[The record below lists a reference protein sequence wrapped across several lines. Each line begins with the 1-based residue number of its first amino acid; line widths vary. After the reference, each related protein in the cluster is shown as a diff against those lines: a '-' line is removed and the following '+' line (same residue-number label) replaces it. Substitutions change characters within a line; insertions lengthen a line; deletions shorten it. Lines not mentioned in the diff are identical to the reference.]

1 MTSSGSVRFSA
12 ILQPTEQGAYVELPQ
27 EAVEGLGAS
36 GRTSVVGT
44 VDGVRLVGQ
53 VMPYVF
59 EGDGRKVVLGITK
72 QMRAATGKIV
82 GESVEVELS
91 RDDAPRTVAVPGE
104 LRAAIDRDP
113 RAAAVWNELA
123 PSHRNEH
130 AAFVAEAR
138 QPATRERRAQR
149 TIERLLAGD

>member
-1 MTSSGSVRFSA
+1 MTSPGSVRFNA
-12 ILQPTEQGAYVELPQ
+12 ILRPTEQGAYVELPQ
-27 EAVEGLGAS
+27 QAVEGLGAS

-91 RDDAPRTVAVPGE
+91 RDDAPRTTSIVNRSA
-104 LRAAIDRDP
+104 LDP
-113 RAAAVWNELA
+113 APCDSISDLPVWPPVRW
-123 PSHRNEH
+123 PSISLL
-130 AAFVAEAR
+130 
-138 QPATRERRAQR
+138 PIPPMTR
-149 TIERLLAGD
+149 T